1 VTTRVF
7 ADGELVS
14 ETENPH
20 DAVWLDR
27 QRNRAQIIADLTDG
41 LEANRQMADQDQAII
56 DAAQAIE
63 SYAGSTLTQ
72 AQTIAALKQLALGV
86 RVLAQHDR
94 VALVQRN
101 YLARLALSA
110 FDGTD

>member
-1 VTTRVF
+1 VVHRVF
-7 ADGELVS
+7 DGGTVVS
-14 ETENPH
+14 ETENPD
-20 DAVWLDR
+20 DAVWLAG
-27 QRNRAQIIADLTDG
+27 QRNRAQILADVRAG
-41 LEANRQMADQDQAII
+41 LEVNRQLAAQDQAII
-56 DAAQAIE
+56 DAARAIE
-63 SYAGSTLTQ
+63 DFAGSTLTQ
-72 AQTIAALKQLALGV
+72 AQTIAALKQLAQGV